1 MNSNI
6 FRCGNCGQPT
16 AANGVVLPKTDFKRV
31 VSIIEQ
37 YGDYR
42 TIKVHGECCYTGGRQ
57 NRQEYRRV
65 TRDMAIDAGM
75 PELEG
80 QRIKW

>member
-16 AANGVVLPKTDFKRV
+16 AANGVVLPQKDFKRV

-37 YGDYR
+37 YGDHH
-42 TIKVHGECCYTGGRQ
+42 TVKVHGECCYGGGQQRD
-57 NRQEYRRV
+57 NYVRV

-80 QRIKW
+80 QRVKW